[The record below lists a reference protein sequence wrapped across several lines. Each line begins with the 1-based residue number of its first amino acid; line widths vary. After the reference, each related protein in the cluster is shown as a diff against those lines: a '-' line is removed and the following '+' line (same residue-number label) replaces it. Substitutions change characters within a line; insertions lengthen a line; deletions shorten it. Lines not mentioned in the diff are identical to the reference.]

1 MQYSTVQYSTV
12 QYSTVQ
18 YSLVTRDTVCSL
30 LSIDTLSLGRKGSRQ
45 SVASLGSGLGIED
58 ETDQDCDIPAASPAR
73 EAEARDYEEYE
84 PVPAAAKKTGK
95 YFLSFLHKS
104 RSCKHISA
112 AGVETQDL
120 DYDEPCPVATT
131 TTTTSY
137 REESSSSRS
146 HIQSRGGGGGGGADS
161 DSD

>member
-1 MQYSTVQYSTV
+1 M
-12 QYSTVQ
+12 
-18 YSLVTRDTVCSL
+18 CSL
-30 LSIDTLSLGRKGSRQ
+30 LSIDTLGLGRKGSRQ

-104 RSCKHISA
+104 RSYKHISA

-120 DYDEPCPVATT
+120 DYDEPCPVAIPATT
-131 TTTTSY
+131 TSSSY

-146 HIQSRGGGGGGGADS
+146 HIQSRSGGGGGGADS